1 MRACVRACV
10 HANVLVRSFID
21 WSAIA
26 HAQTKTMNP
35 KRVAFIC
42 LRFFAVVVVVVVCL
56 LFFFIDTKSFIILRF
71 CSLICFFYNKS
82 PCGLQLNCTVNMN
95 ATNVTVQIKSQITI
109 VCYIVYDM
117 CLESKVEM
125 RFTLQSV
132 QSIDKPHLI
141 IWKKTHTFCW

>member
-1 MRACVRACV
+1 MRACVRACK
-10 HANVLVRSFID
+10 RTR
-21 WSAIA
+21 AIFHWLIGDRA
-26 HAQTKTMNP
+26 RTNQNNEPQTGSIYLFTFFC
-35 KRVAFIC
+35 RCCCCCVFAFF
-42 LRFFAVVVVVVVCL
+42 LHWYEVFYHFAV
-56 LFFFIDTKSFIILRF
+56 LFPYL
-71 CSLICFFYNKS
+71 FFYNKS

-141 IWKKTHTFCW
+141 I